1 MKAAVLAL
9 ATVLGTGALCAGLAA
24 QAAKSPARPAAAKPV
39 MMAVYKT
46 PTCGC
51 CAKWVEHMKQNGF
64 TVHVTD
70 MNDLSSVKTRHGVPA
85 KAQSCHTAVVNG
97 YVVEGHVP
105 AADVKRMLK
114 ERPAIAGLALPGMP
128 SGSPGM
134 EQPGIQSPGYE
145 VLSFNKAGATRVFS
159 KHGK

>member
-1 MKAAVLAL
+1 MKATVLAL

-24 QAAKSPARPAAAKPV
+24 QAAKTPARPAAAKPV

-70 MNDLSSVKTRHGVPA
+70 MNDLSAVKTKHGVPA

-97 YVVEGHVP
+97 YVVEGHVA

-114 ERPAIAGLALPGMP
+114 ELPAIAGLALPGMP
-128 SGSPGM
+128 AGSPGM
-134 EQPGIQSPGYE
+134 EQPGIQSPSYE

>member
-1 MKAAVLAL
+1 MKATVLAL
-9 ATVLGTGALCAGLAA
+9 TTILGTGALCAGLAA
-24 QAAKSPARPAAAKPV
+24 QAGRTPARPAAAKPV

-70 MNDLSSVKTRHGVPA
+70 MNDLSSIKTKHGVPT

-97 YVVEGHVP
+97 YVVEGHVR
-105 AADVKRMLK
+105 ASDVKRMLK
-114 ERPAIAGLALPGMP
+114 ERPAIAGIALPGMP
-128 SGSPGM
+128 IGSPGM
-134 EQPGIQSPGYE
+134 EQPGIQARGYE
-145 VLSFNKAGATRVFS
+145 VLSFSKAGATRVYS
-159 KHGK
+159 KHGQ